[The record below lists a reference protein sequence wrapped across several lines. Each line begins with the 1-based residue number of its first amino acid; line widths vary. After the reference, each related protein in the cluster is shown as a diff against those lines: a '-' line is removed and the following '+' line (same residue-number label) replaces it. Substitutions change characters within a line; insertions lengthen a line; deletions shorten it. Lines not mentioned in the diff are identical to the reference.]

1 MRHFLSVDFSRSD
14 SCIQTHDFEDGML
27 WNIILNCI
35 QFSYKIKYFILQA
48 RMKEGID

>member
-1 MRHFLSVDFSRSD
+1 MRHFLSVDFSQSN
-14 SCIQTHDFEDGML
+14 SCIQTYDFEDGML
-27 WNIILNCI
+27 WNTI